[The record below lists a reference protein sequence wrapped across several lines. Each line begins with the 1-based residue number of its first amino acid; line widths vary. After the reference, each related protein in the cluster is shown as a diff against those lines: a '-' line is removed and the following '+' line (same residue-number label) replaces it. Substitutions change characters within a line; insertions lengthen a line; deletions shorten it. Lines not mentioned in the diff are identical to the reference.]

1 MDHYTTE
8 ERQELDRLLHTM
20 DKLSEK
26 KQEQQT
32 ALTLIKKQVRG
43 QRLSPEKYKM
53 CLNGR
58 NRRVENL
65 QGIEKEIRVVKGRI
79 RELTT
84 LENQRF
90 KKHIE
95 EKDELHSPPADCL
108 RLLDLVAGVRDEYR
122 RFSADAT
129 RVSSM
134 RRCAAE
140 FANKLDEVMAVVRG
154 A

>member
-1 MDHYTTE
+1 MDHYTTV
-8 ERQELDRLLHTM
+8 EREELDRLLAQR
-20 DKLSEK
+20 DELVEK

-32 ALTLIKKQVRG
+32 ALTLIKNQVRG
-43 QRLSPEKYKM
+43 QRLSPEKYRM
-53 CLNGR
+53 CLQGQS
-58 NRRVENL
+58 RRVEKL
-65 QGIEKEIRVVKGRI
+65 ELIEKEIRAIKGRI

-84 LENQRF
+84 
-90 KKHIE
+90 IE
-95 EKDELHSPPADCL
+95 SERRKAHAEDKDEGGSSSADCM
-108 RLLDLVAGVRDEYR
+108 RLLDLVAEVRDEYR